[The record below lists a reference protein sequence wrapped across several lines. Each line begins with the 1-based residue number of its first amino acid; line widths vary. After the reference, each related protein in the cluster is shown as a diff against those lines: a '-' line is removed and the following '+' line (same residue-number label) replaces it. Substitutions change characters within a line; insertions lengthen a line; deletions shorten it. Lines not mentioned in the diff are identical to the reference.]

1 MTSSAL
7 LRSEAGCRWR
17 LGAVAGHHRAL
28 PRHHRGRLA
37 LTANV
42 TLFSPAAAE
51 AMTLAGIN
59 APALWHPTEHAH
71 ALLRFKNGT

>member
-1 MTSSAL
+1 MRRDAAGDGAQWLDTSSAT
-7 LRSEAGCRWR
+7 G
-17 LGAVAGHHRAL
+17 
-28 PRHHRGRLA
+28 HHRGRLA

-59 APALWHPTEHAH
+59 APALSHSTEHAH
-71 ALLRFKNGT
+71 AL